1 MLKKRIIFSLLYC
14 DGYFVQSR
22 NFNLQRVGDAKWLE
36 KNYDFKKISYFI
48 DELIVLDIS
57 REKKNLNFFLKELNL
72 ISKICFIPIAVGG
85 GINNFDK
92 AKKILSNGADK
103 VVINTNLNLKLT
115 NQISKTYGQQSIIA
129 SIDVKKDN
137 NRYKVLKQNGEH
149 ESNYSLKGYLSLIN
163 NFPVGEIMINSID
176 QDGTG
181 NGLDFKVLD
190 FVPKRINKSIIMSGG
205 CGNSLHL
212 SEGLKSEKI
221 DAVCTA
227 NLLNFLGDGLKNARE
242 EMIRNN
248 FMLPI
253 WNVKM
258 INKLRKKL
266 NKV

>member
-22 NFNLQRVGDAKWLE
+22 NFNLQRVGDARWLE
-36 KNYDFKKISYFI
+36 KNYNFKKISQFI

-57 REKKNLNFFLKELNL
+57 RGKKNLDYFLKELNL
-72 ISKICFIPIAVGG
+72 ITKICFIPVSVGG

-92 AKKILSNGADK
+92 AKIYLSNGADK

-115 NQISKTYGQQSIIA
+115 NQISRTYGQQSIIA
-129 SIDVKKDN
+129 SIDVKKN
-137 NRYKVLKQNGEH
+137 NNKYKILNKNGEH
-149 ESNYSLKGYLSLIN
+149 ELNYSFKDYLNKIDNLPI
-163 NFPVGEIMINSID
+163 GEIMINSID

-181 NGLDFKVLD
+181 NGLDFKMLNQI
-190 FVPKRINKSIIMSGG
+190 PKKINKSIIMSGG

-212 SEGLKSEKI
+212 SDGLRNQKI
-221 DAVCTA
+221 DAVNTA

-242 EMIRNN
+242 EMIKNN

-253 WNVKM
+253 WNDKT
-258 INKLRKKL
+258 INKLKKL
-266 NKV
+266 NK